1 MTERTLE
8 TLRDAMLARLSESY
22 DLIYV
27 DYRDGLTDEQAQSLI
42 AGDAESLYESMDT
55 WLSDASYD
63 GARYELD
70 ELRREVIAE
79 WEREDDEDYTVLAD
93 EFVHSDEEDEVRWV
107 IQDRDGSNPIRDL
120 AGQTRPQYIRV
131 RIGEDFVLAG
141 EDMDE
146 DVETVMANA
155 DLPDAPEVR
164 ALVRSIIPEAGTGR
178 HLTPFLFASVD
189 MREVYDLPLDREA
202 EVTITGG
209 SLLLEDGWNGAG
221 WNDDLPEG
229 FQITVKRGDLRH
241 DEDAWGYSWND
252 VCGLVTGAWPASLAP
267 VGKCEVTA

>member
-1 MTERTLE
+1 MSKRTMQG
-8 TLRDAMLARLSESY
+8 LRDEMLARLRDSY

-27 DYRDGLTDEQAQSLI
+27 DYRDGLTDEQAAALLRGDTEALYDSLDQWEFE
-42 AGDAESLYESMDT
+42 ARA
-55 WLSDASYD
+55 D
-63 GARYELD
+63 GTRYELD
-70 ELRREVIAE
+70 ELAKEVISD

-93 EFVHSDEEDEVRWV
+93 EFRYSDEEDEVRDA

-120 AGQTRPQYIRV
+120 AGQTRSQYIRV

-155 DLPDAPEVR
+155 DLPDTPEVR

-189 MREVYDLPLDREA
+189 MSEVYDLPWNPED

-229 FQITVKRGDLRH
+229 FKITVKRGDLRH
-241 DEDAWGYSWND
+241 DEDAWGYSWDD
-252 VCGLVTGAWPASLAP
+252 VCGLVTGAWPATLSVAK
-267 VGKCEVTA
+267 GEVAA